1 MRTSHPVL
9 SDFIFACRVLYS
21 FQIGTLVRSAREQ
34 QIPQR
39 VRNARGHV
47 YIAHSVQ
54 RLLFE
59 FWLYLFQEKSKTT
72 KQEMTAWA
80 SQHAALVV
88 TFRQDHQVLAS
99 NAQARGLSINIL
111 EGAELLLIKHVI

>member
-1 MRTSHPVL
+1 
-9 SDFIFACRVLYS
+9 
-21 FQIGTLVRSAREQ
+21 
-34 QIPQR
+34 
-39 VRNARGHV
+39 
-47 YIAHSVQ
+47 
-54 RLLFE
+54 
-59 FWLYLFQEKSKTT
+59 
-72 KQEMTAWA
+72 MTAWA